1 VLFRQVLHPDLGC
14 ASYLIADTAAGVGAV
29 VDPRWDVDEYLEL
42 AADHGF
48 RIEHVVETHNHADHL
63 SGRARLVAATG
74 ATSWVHPLAQ
84 AGYPH
89 DPLEDG
95 DEIAV
100 GQVRLR
106 ALHAPGHRPEHT
118 AIVVIDGARSDQP
131 CAVLTG
137 DSLFVNDVARP
148 DLAVEKR
155 EGARELFASMKR
167 LVELGDGVEVFPG
180 HTGGSLCG
188 SARMSETTSSTIGFE
203 RRTNPMLQMH
213 EQAQFV
219 DELIEGLPPQ
229 PPNFRRIAALNQ
241 AGSELPLTSPEL
253 LSPERA
259 AELQAGG
266 VLVIDGRAPADYD
279 AGHIP
284 GSVGITAVGSGFGTR
299 AAWVADPDAGLVL
312 VGYDEDDAHAMC
324 KLLASV
330 GIAAV
335 DGVLAGGFDAWRTD
349 GHPVES
355 FTVVDVPGLAALVEQ
370 RPDTQILD
378 VREDHEWDEQ
388 RIPGSVHVPY
398 HDLATVA
405 PPIDLE
411 QPVAVICSTGR
422 RSALAVGLVR
432 RAGAREVKHV
442 TPGGVETWAE
452 RGYPIERSAPA
463 PV

>member
-29 VDPRWDVDEYLEL
+29 VDPKWDIEEYLEL
-42 AADHGF
+42 AAEHGF
-48 RIEHVVETHNHADHL
+48 QIAHVVETHNHADHL

-74 ATSWVHPLAQ
+74 ADSWVHRLAE

-89 DPLEDG
+89 HPLEDG
-95 DEIAV
+95 DEIVV

-118 AIVVIDGARSDQP
+118 AIVVIDGARSNEP

-155 EGARELFASMKR
+155 DGARDLFTSMQR

-203 RRTNPMLQMH
+203 RRTNPLLQLH
-213 EQAQFV
+213 DQSQFV
-219 DELIEGLPPQ
+219 EELIEALPPQ

-241 AGSELPLTSPEL
+241 AGSEPAPAQPEQ
-253 LSPERA
+253 LSPERV

-266 VLVIDGRAPADYD
+266 ALVVDGRAPADYD

-284 GSVGITAVGSGFGTR
+284 GSVGITASGTGFGTR
-299 AAWVADPDAGLVL
+299 TAWVADSDTGLVL
-312 VGYDEDDAHAMC
+312 VGYGEDDARGMC
-324 KLLASV
+324 ELLAAV
-330 GIAAV
+330 GITAV
-335 DGVLAGGFDAWRTD
+335 TGVLTGGFDAWRTA
-349 GHPVES
+349 GRPVES
-355 FTVVDVPGLAALVEQ
+355 FAVVDVAGLAELRERRPGL
-370 RPDTQILD
+370 QILD

-388 RIPGSVHVPY
+388 RIPGSAHLPY
-398 HDLATVA
+398 HDLATA
-405 PPIDLE
+405 PPPIDLDR
-411 QPVAVICSTGR
+411 PVAVICSTGR

-432 RAGAREVKHV
+432 RAGAGEVLHV

-452 RGYPIERSAPA
+452 RGHPIERSAPA